1 VRAETTDE
9 LYNELRIIRS
19 RIESIERGQ
28 EVLIRAE
35 RNAVLAEILP
45 FFVKDATLGR
55 IYLLI
60 DGTRG
65 QRQIGDDLSTSGFAA
80 SEATVSRKLDTLKDL
95 ELVVLDDRTAA
106 GKIYR
111 KTQFD
116 RALRLTREIEQLL
129 KAPPKSK

>member
-1 VRAETTDE
+1 MTDE

-35 RNAVLAEILP
+35 RKAVLAEILP
-45 FFVKDATLGR
+45 VFGKDATLGR
-55 IYLLI
+55 VYLLV
-60 DGTRG
+60 DGAKG
-65 QRQIGDDLSTSGFAA
+65 QRQISEELTASGFAA
-80 SEATVSRKLDTLKDL
+80 SEPTVSRKLETLREL
-95 ELVVLDDRTAA
+95 ELVVLDDRTSA

-116 RALRLTREIEQLL
+116 RALRLAREVEQLL
-129 KAPPKSK
+129 KAPARPK